1 MPSRNARPSGWLSDP
16 DAVRPTVLIIGGFL
30 TVPAM
35 YLRLRRRLLDRGAAE
50 VLIADVYTPDWL
62 LAVGRGGGAVATR
75 ALRALI
81 RAIHASASSS
91 SSQGAPLLVVGHSAG
106 GMVARL
112 LTTSE
117 PFAGRRLGASDAVG
131 GIVTLGSPHR
141 TGRVGDLGRRLG
153 VAVGQFA
160 DRVVPGAFYAPRV
173 GYVAVAGRAIPGARS
188 GIGRSRVAQRFY
200 DGLLPNADGATAE
213 GDGLVPVGAALLE
226 GARHVA
232 IDGVTHGQ
240 LSGRPWY
247 GSPQAVDVWWPIAV
261 ETWHEALRVRAV
273 PRGSGGASGA
283 RHGPVRLTGDVTY
296 R

>member
-62 LAVGRGGGAVATR
+62 LAVGRGGGAVAIR

-81 RAIHASASSS
+81 RAIDASASSS

-141 TGRVGDLGRRLG
+141 TGRVGTW
-153 VAVGQFA
+153 AVGWASPLGNSPIASF
-160 DRVVPGAFYAPRV
+160 
-173 GYVAVAGRAIPGARS
+173 
-188 GIGRSRVAQRFY
+188 
-200 DGLLPNADGATAE
+200 
-213 GDGLVPVGAALLE
+213 LVPSMRPGWVMSRLPVERFPAL
-226 GARHVA
+226 A
-232 IDGVTHGQ
+232 
-240 LSGRPWY
+240 
-247 GSPQAVDVWWPIAV
+247 
-261 ETWHEALRVRAV
+261 
-273 PRGSGGASGA
+273 RGSGAPALRSASTMACSRMRTA
-283 RHGPVRLTGDVTY
+283 RRPRATGSSLWGRRSWRAPDT
-296 R
+296 

>member
-1 MPSRNARPSGWLSDP
+1 VPSRNARPSGWLSDP

-81 RAIHASASSS
+81 RAIDASASSS

-141 TGRVGDLGRRLG
+141 TGRVGTW
-153 VAVGQFA
+153 AVGWASPLGNSPIASFL
-160 DRVVPGAFYAPRV
+160 VPS
-173 GYVAVAGRAIPGARS
+173 VAVAGRAIPGARS

-226 GARHVA
+226 GARHVV

-247 GSPQAVDVWWPIAV
+247 GSPQAVDFWWPIAV

-273 PRGSGGASGA
+273 PPGSGGASGA
-283 RHGPVRLTGDVTY
+283 RHGPARLTGDVTY

>member
-81 RAIHASASSS
+81 RAIDASASSS

-141 TGRVGDLGRRLG
+141 TGR
-153 VAVGQFA
+153 
-160 DRVVPGAFYAPRV
+160 
-173 GYVAVAGRAIPGARS
+173 AIPGARS

-226 GARHVA
+226 GARHVV

-247 GSPQAVDVWWPIAV
+247 GSPQAVDFWWPIAV

-273 PRGSGGASGA
+273 PPGSGGASGA
-283 RHGPVRLTGDVTY
+283 RHGPARLTGDVTY